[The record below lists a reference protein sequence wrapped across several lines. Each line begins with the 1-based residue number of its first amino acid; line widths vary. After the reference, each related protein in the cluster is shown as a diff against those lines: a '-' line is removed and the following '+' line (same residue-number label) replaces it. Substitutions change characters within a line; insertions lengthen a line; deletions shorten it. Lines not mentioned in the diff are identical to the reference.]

1 MENSRCRVP
10 SSPRRSRRASLTSK
24 CDVRSDP
31 SLVFRLRTWACAVG
45 DGRWAVGGGPGR
57 RLGGGPGR
65 RLGRRPRVLRRA
77 SGPQGSRA
85 GTVGRLPSPTA
96 HLCGRRAR
104 WSFVGKRAGHDTIEL
119 GHEGRGRRGRTRLGR
134 RVPGPVDPVARRL
147 HRRQCFRHRT
157 AIWDGRAIR
166 QTRERGKERKKAR
179 ERRNEWGV
187 LPPTRLLEPLHA
199 RVLRPLAEVRRVV
212 ACVVEERG
220 KLSGNRRLR
229 RRPARAPEA
238 TQRAGLFPGSAEP
251 ARAARRALRRRRS
264 RAEALL
270 PRGLRPRASLSVCL
284 SGRFEL

>member
-1 MENSRCRVP
+1 VRNGSLDKARREYLRCSFEAIDVGARAGVGVGVGVGVASPVGAAPSEMASEMEKALEMENSRCRVP

-45 DGRWAVGGGPGR
+45 DGRWAVGGGPGRRLGGGPGR

-147 HRRQCFRHRT
+147 HGRQCFRHRT

-166 QTRERGKERKKAR
+166 QTRKRGGKKERKR
-179 ERRNEWGV
+179 E
-187 LPPTRLLEPLHA
+187 
-199 RVLRPLAEVRRVV
+199 
-212 ACVVEERG
+212 EERMNG
-220 KLSGNRRLR
+220 ASYPLLAFSN
-229 RRPARAPEA
+229 PSTPE
-238 TQRAGLFPGSAEP
+238 S
-251 ARAARRALRRRRS
+251 S
-264 RAEALL
+264 DHL
-270 PRGLRPRASLSVCL
+270 PRCGASLPAWSK
-284 SGRFEL
+284 SGEN